1 MMYLS
6 RIENVL
12 EGLTMEIIRSS
23 EKQNEVEKESQEE
36 VEGIHWKD
44 TKVMRSTTAK
54 LLHGYPKSIEDIQ
67 INGSSENSK
76 KNNGK

>member
-1 MMYLS
+1 
-6 RIENVL
+6 
-12 EGLTMEIIRSS
+12 MEIIRSS

-36 VEGIHWKD
+36 EGIHWKD

-54 LLHGYPKSIEDIQ
+54 LLHGYSKSIEDIQ
-67 INGSSENSK
+67 INGSSENNK